1 MKQDDLAK
9 GAKDV
14 MKLNEVQKMAK
25 KHGITSFGKTKAN
38 LIREIQLEEGNF
50 DCFGTAIG
58 YCDQVTCCFR
68 STCLNNN
75 KVKASASI
83 ISLK

>member
-1 MKQDDLAK
+1 LAK

-14 MKLNEVQKMAK
+14 MKINEVRKMAN
-25 KHGITSFGKTKAN
+25 KHGIKSFGKTKTS

-50 DCFGTAIG
+50 DCFGTAID

-68 STCLNNN
+68 SICLSNN

-83 ISLK
+83 ISLN